1 MLVKKLAPLVKKLA
15 PLLLAKFLVLG
26 TESDITRL
34 SYSGF
39 AKKILPI
46 KSKLRGLEPYQ
57 SQIIWGR
64 TKMGFSKKVK
74 LPPSAGFGRNMQE
87 LGTPKSVKIESKRV

>member
-39 AKKILPI
+39 AKKYYP
-46 KSKLRGLEPYQ
+46 SKANFE
-57 SQIIWGR
+57 
-64 TKMGFSKKVK
+64 
-74 LPPSAGFGRNMQE
+74 A
-87 LGTPKSVKIESKRV
+87 

>member
-15 PLLLAKFLVLG
+15 PLLLAEFLGFG

-39 AKKILPI
+39 AKKYYPSKANCEAQNPI
-46 KSKLRGLEPYQ
+46 GAK
-57 SQIIWGR
+57 
-64 TKMGFSKKVK
+64 
-74 LPPSAGFGRNMQE
+74 
-87 LGTPKSVKIESKRV
+87 

>member
-15 PLLLAKFLVLG
+15 PLLLAEFLGFG

-39 AKKILPI
+39 AKTYYP
-46 KSKLRGLEPYQ
+46 SKANCE
-57 SQIIWGR
+57 
-64 TKMGFSKKVK
+64 
-74 LPPSAGFGRNMQE
+74 A
-87 LGTPKSVKIESKRV
+87 